1 MTKLFSKQYTGII
14 KKVNGFR
21 FGGSE
26 MMDITHKK
34 TEKNFILFDEKSR
47 VFHLRNTFLSYLIK
61 IEESNV
67 LAHIYFGKPVKQYK
81 DNKNYPRRDRGFSG
95 NIPLNPDRSLSK
107 DTLPQEYS
115 SHGSM
120 DFRTPASII
129 QRKNGSDLLDLLR
142 YDSHYITDGKPDIE
156 GLPQTYVLDKSEAQT
171 LVISLKDRETA
182 IYFDLFY
189 TIFSDRAVITRS
201 VKIRNETRETIK
213 LEKAASFQLDFAHT
227 RRFDEVIALPG
238 AHVNE
243 RQISRQSLLSGTK
256 VFESR
261 RGTSSHHMNN
271 FIALVHHHTTEN
283 TGEAIGLQFVY
294 SGNHSFELEK
304 DQINQL
310 RVVGGI
316 NSHCFSWELNAN
328 QSFQTPEMILSYS
341 SQGLNKMSQ
350 IHHELLRE
358 RIARGRHQ
366 FAERPILVNN
376 WEATYFDFNSEKIK
390 AIIDEAKELGI
401 EMFVLDDGWFGKRDA
416 DNSSLGDWFEYKG
429 KLTNGLREIADY
441 AHSKGL
447 KFGLWFEPEM
457 ISIDSELYRTH
468 PDFLMQVP
476 GRMPSASRSQH
487 VLDFTRLDVRQTIE
501 KQMRKIL
508 DTIPLDYIKWD
519 MNRSLSDIYSI
530 TLDPLRQGEVAHR
543 YMLGLYELLEHLTAD
558 YPEILWEGCS
568 GGGGRFDAGFIY
580 YMPQSWTSDN
590 TDAVERMKIQYGTS
604 LAYPISS
611 ITAHVSAVPNHQ
623 TGRSTS
629 LKTRGETAM
638 SAVFGYELDLTK
650 LSPEEKKQVKEQII
664 SYQTIR
670 PVIQYGH
677 YYRLASPFEENIVAW
692 MFVSPK
698 QDEAIVFLG
707 RILASA
713 QPAFHEVYLLGL
725 DDEALYQEQTSKRLF
740 SGAELMTVG
749 LYFPDFQGD
758 FQTEL
763 LHFKKL

>member
-21 FGGSE
+21 FVGSE
-26 MMDITHKK
+26 MMDITHRK
-34 TEKNFILFDEKSR
+34 TDKNFILFDEKSR

-61 IEESNV
+61 IEERNV

-95 NIPLNPDRSLSK
+95 NVPLNPDRSLSK

-129 QRKNGSDLLDLLR
+129 QRKNGSDLLDLR
-142 YDSHYITDGKPDIE
+142 YDSHYITDGKPEIE
-156 GLPQTYVLDKSEAQT
+156 GLPQTYVMDKSEAQT

-189 TIFSDRAVITRS
+189 TIFTDRAVITRS
-201 VKIRNETRETIK
+201 VKIRNETGETIK

-243 RQISRQSLLSGTK
+243 RQISRQSVLSGTK

-271 FIALVHHHTTEN
+271 FIALIHHHTTEN

-316 NSHCFSWELNAN
+316 NSHRFSWELNAG

-416 DNSSLGDWFEYKG
+416 DNSSLGDWFEYEG

-457 ISIDSELYRTH
+457 ISVDSELYRTH
-468 PDFLMQVP
+468 SDFLMQEP

-519 MNRSLSDIYSI
+519 MNRSLSDVYSI
-530 TLDPLRQGEVAHR
+530 TLDPQRQGEVAHR
-543 YMLGLYELLEHLTAD
+543 YMLGLYELLEHLITD

-623 TGRSTS
+623 TDRSTS

-650 LSPEEKKQVKEQII
+650 LSPEEKKQVKDQII

-677 YYRLASPFEENIVAW
+677 YYRLASPFEENIAAW

-713 QPAFHEVYLLGL
+713 QPAFHEVYLMGL
-725 DDEALYQEQTSKRLF
+725 DDEALYQEQTSKRIF

>member
-129 QRKNGSDLLDLLR
+129 QRKNGSDLLDLR

-568 GGGGRFDAGFIY
+568 GGGGRFDAGFTY

>member
-129 QRKNGSDLLDLLR
+129 QRKNGSDLLDLR

-328 QSFQTPEMILSYS
+328 QSFQTPEMIPSYS

-416 DNSSLGDWFEYKG
+416 DNSSLRDWFEYKG

>member
-26 MMDITHKK
+26 MMDITHRK

-129 QRKNGSDLLDLLR
+129 QRKNGSDLLDLR

-156 GLPQTYVLDKSEAQT
+156 DLPQTYVLDKSEAQT

-213 LEKAASFQLDFAHT
+213 LEKAASFQLDFSHT

-238 AHVNE
+238 AQVNE

-316 NSHCFSWELNAN
+316 NSHRFSWELNAN

-416 DNSSLGDWFEYKG
+416 DNSSLGDWFEYEG

-457 ISIDSELYRTH
+457 ISVDSELYRTH
-468 PDFLMQVP
+468 SDFLMQEP

-519 MNRSLSDIYSI
+519 MNRSLSDVYSI
-530 TLDPLRQGEVAHR
+530 TLDPQRQGEVAHR

-650 LSPEEKKQVKEQII
+650 LSPEEKKQVKDQII

-677 YYRLASPFEENIVAW
+677 YYRLASPFEENIAAW

-713 QPAFHEVYLLGL
+713 QPAFHEVYLMGL
-725 DDEALYQEQTSKRLF
+725 DDEALYQEQTSKRIF
-740 SGAELMTVG
+740 SGAELMAVG

>member
-1 MTKLFSKQYTGII
+1 
-14 KKVNGFR
+14 
-21 FGGSE
+21 
-26 MMDITHKK
+26 MDITHRK
-34 TEKNFILFDEKSR
+34 TDKNFILFDEKSR

-95 NIPLNPDRSLSK
+95 NVPLNTDRSLSK

-129 QRKNGSDLLDLLR
+129 QRKNGSDLLDLR
-142 YDSHYITDGKPDIE
+142 YDSHYITDGKPEIE
-156 GLPQTYVLDKSEAQT
+156 GLPQTYVMDKSEAQT
-171 LVISLKDRETA
+171 LMISLKDRETA

-189 TIFSDRAVITRS
+189 TIFTDRAVITRS
-201 VKIRNETRETIK
+201 VKIRNETGETIK

-243 RQISRQSLLSGTK
+243 RQISRQSVLSGTK

-316 NSHCFSWELNAN
+316 NSHRFSWELNAG

-416 DNSSLGDWFEYKG
+416 DNSSLGDWFEYEG

-457 ISIDSELYRTH
+457 ISVDSELYRTH
-468 PDFLMQVP
+468 SDFLMQEP

-519 MNRSLSDIYSI
+519 MNRSLSDVYSI
-530 TLDPLRQGEVAHR
+530 TLDPQRQGEVAHR
-543 YMLGLYELLEHLTAD
+543 YMLGLYELLEHLTTD

-623 TGRSTS
+623 TDRSTS

-650 LSPEEKKQVKEQII
+650 LSPEEKKQVKDQII

-670 PVIQYGH
+670 PVIQYDH
-677 YYRLASPFEENIVAW
+677 YYRLASPFEENIAAW

-713 QPAFHEVYLLGL
+713 QPAFHEVYLMGL
-725 DDEALYQEQTSKRLF
+725 DDEALYQEQTSKRIF

>member
-1 MTKLFSKQYTGII
+1 
-14 KKVNGFR
+14 
-21 FGGSE
+21 
-26 MMDITHKK
+26 MDITHKK

-129 QRKNGSDLLDLLR
+129 QRKNGSDLLDLR

-429 KLTNGLREIADY
+429 KLTNGLREITDY

>member
-21 FGGSE
+21 FDGSE
-26 MMDITHKK
+26 MMDITHRK
-34 TEKNFILFDEKSR
+34 TDKNFILFDEKSR

-95 NIPLNPDRSLSK
+95 NVPLNPDRSLSK

-129 QRKNGSDLLDLLR
+129 QRKNGSDLLDLR
-142 YDSHYITDGKPDIE
+142 YDSHYITDGKPEIE
-156 GLPQTYVLDKSEAQT
+156 GLPQTYVMDKSEAQT

-189 TIFSDRAVITRS
+189 TIFTDRAVITRS
-201 VKIRNETRETIK
+201 VKIRNETGKTIK

-243 RQISRQSLLSGTK
+243 RQISRQSVLSGTK

-341 SQGLNKMSQ
+341 NQGLNKMSQ

-390 AIIDEAKELGI
+390 AIIDEAKKLGI

-416 DNSSLGDWFEYKG
+416 DNSSLGDWFEYEG

-457 ISIDSELYRTH
+457 ISVDSELYRTH
-468 PDFLMQVP
+468 SDFLMQEP

-519 MNRSLSDIYSI
+519 MNRSLSDVYSI
-530 TLDPLRQGEVAHR
+530 TLDPQRQGEVAHR
-543 YMLGLYELLEHLTAD
+543 YMLGLYELLEHLTTD

-623 TGRSTS
+623 TDRSTS

-650 LSPEEKKQVKEQII
+650 LSPEEKKQVKDQII

-677 YYRLASPFEENIVAW
+677 YYRLASPFEENIAAW

-713 QPAFHEVYLLGL
+713 QPAFHEVYLMGL
-725 DDEALYQEQTSKRLF
+725 DDETLYQEQTSKRIF

>member
-21 FGGSE
+21 FVGSE
-26 MMDITHKK
+26 MMDITHRK
-34 TEKNFILFDEKSR
+34 TDKNFILFDEKSR

-95 NIPLNPDRSLSK
+95 NVPLNPDRSLSK

-129 QRKNGSDLLDLLR
+129 QRKNGSDLLDLR
-142 YDSHYITDGKPDIE
+142 YDSHYITDGKPEIE
-156 GLPQTYVLDKSEAQT
+156 GLPQTYVMDKSEAQT

-189 TIFSDRAVITRS
+189 TIFTDRAVITRS
-201 VKIRNETRETIK
+201 VKIRNETGETIK

-243 RQISRQSLLSGTK
+243 RQISRQSVLSGTK

-316 NSHCFSWELNAN
+316 NSHRFSWELNAN

-416 DNSSLGDWFEYKG
+416 DNSSLGDWFEYEG

-457 ISIDSELYRTH
+457 ISVDSELYRTH
-468 PDFLMQVP
+468 SDFLMQEP

-519 MNRSLSDIYSI
+519 MNRSLSDVYSI
-530 TLDPLRQGEVAHR
+530 TLDPQRQGEVAHR
-543 YMLGLYELLEHLTAD
+543 YMLGLYELLEHLTTD

-623 TGRSTS
+623 TDRSTS

-650 LSPEEKKQVKEQII
+650 LSPEEKKQVKDQII

-677 YYRLASPFEENIVAW
+677 YYRLASPFEENIAAW

-713 QPAFHEVYLLGL
+713 QPAFHEVYLMGL
-725 DDEALYQEQTSKRLF
+725 DDEALYQEQTSKRIF

>member
-21 FGGSE
+21 FVGSE
-26 MMDITHKK
+26 MMDITHRK
-34 TEKNFILFDEKSR
+34 TDKNFILFDEKSR

-129 QRKNGSDLLDLLR
+129 QRKNGSDLLDLR

-156 GLPQTYVLDKSEAQT
+156 DLPQTYVLDKSEAQT

-213 LEKAASFQLDFAHT
+213 LEKAASFQLDFSHT

-238 AHVNE
+238 AQVNE

-316 NSHCFSWELNAN
+316 NSHRFSWELNAN

-416 DNSSLGDWFEYKG
+416 DNSSLGDWFEYEG

-468 PDFLMQVP
+468 PDFLMQEP

-519 MNRSLSDIYSI
+519 MNRSLSDVYSI
-530 TLDPLRQGEVAHR
+530 TLDPQRQGEVAHR

-650 LSPEEKKQVKEQII
+650 LSPEEKKQVKDQII

-677 YYRLASPFEENIVAW
+677 YYRLASPFEENIAAW

-713 QPAFHEVYLLGL
+713 QPAFHEVYLMGL
-725 DDEALYQEQTSKRLF
+725 DDEALYQEQTSKRIF
-740 SGAELMTVG
+740 SGAELMAVG

>member
-1 MTKLFSKQYTGII
+1 LFSKQYTGII

-129 QRKNGSDLLDLLR
+129 QRKNGSDLLDLR

-713 QPAFHEVYLLGL
+713 QPTFHEVYLLGL

>member
-21 FGGSE
+21 FDGSE
-26 MMDITHKK
+26 MMDITHRK
-34 TEKNFILFDEKSR
+34 TDKNFILFDENSR

-129 QRKNGSDLLDLLR
+129 QRKNGSDLLDLR

-156 GLPQTYVLDKSEAQT
+156 GLSQTYVLDKSEAQT

-713 QPAFHEVYLLGL
+713 QPTFHEVYLLGL

>member
-21 FGGSE
+21 FVGSE
-26 MMDITHKK
+26 MMDITHRK
-34 TEKNFILFDEKSR
+34 TDKNFILFDEKSR

-95 NIPLNPDRSLSK
+95 NVPLNPDRSLSK

-129 QRKNGSDLLDLLR
+129 QRKNGSDLLDLR
-142 YDSHYITDGKPDIE
+142 YDSHYITDGKPEIE
-156 GLPQTYVLDKSEAQT
+156 GLPQTYVMDKSEAQT

-189 TIFSDRAVITRS
+189 TIFTDRAVITRS
-201 VKIRNETRETIK
+201 VKIRNETGETIK

-243 RQISRQSLLSGTK
+243 RQISRQSVLSGTK

-316 NSHCFSWELNAN
+316 NSHRFSWELNAG

-416 DNSSLGDWFEYKG
+416 DNSSLGDWFEYEG

-457 ISIDSELYRTH
+457 ISVDSELYRTH
-468 PDFLMQVP
+468 SDFLMQEP

-519 MNRSLSDIYSI
+519 MNRSLSDVYSI
-530 TLDPLRQGEVAHR
+530 TLDPQRQGEVAHR
-543 YMLGLYELLEHLTAD
+543 YMLGLYELLEHLITD

-623 TGRSTS
+623 TDRSTS

-650 LSPEEKKQVKEQII
+650 LSPEEKKQVKDQII

-677 YYRLASPFEENIVAW
+677 YYRLASPFEENIAAW

-713 QPAFHEVYLLGL
+713 QPAFHEVYLMGL
-725 DDEALYQEQTSKRLF
+725 DDEALYQEQTSKRIF

-749 LYFPDFQGD
+749 LYFRDFQGD

>member
-129 QRKNGSDLLDLLR
+129 QRKNGSDLLDLR

-416 DNSSLGDWFEYKG
+416 DNSSLGDWFEYEG

-713 QPAFHEVYLLGL
+713 QPAFHEVYLMGL

>member
-129 QRKNGSDLLDLLR
+129 QRKNGSDLLDLR

-189 TIFSDRAVITRS
+189 TIFSDRAVITGS

-416 DNSSLGDWFEYKG
+416 DNSSLGDWFEYEG

>member
-1 MTKLFSKQYTGII
+1 
-14 KKVNGFR
+14 
-21 FGGSE
+21 
-26 MMDITHKK
+26 
-34 TEKNFILFDEKSR
+34 
-47 VFHLRNTFLSYLIK
+47 
-61 IEESNV
+61 
-67 LAHIYFGKPVKQYK
+67 
-81 DNKNYPRRDRGFSG
+81 
-95 NIPLNPDRSLSK
+95 
-107 DTLPQEYS
+107 
-115 SHGSM
+115 
-120 DFRTPASII
+120 
-129 QRKNGSDLLDLLR
+129 
-142 YDSHYITDGKPDIE
+142 
-156 GLPQTYVLDKSEAQT
+156 
-171 LVISLKDRETA
+171 
-182 IYFDLFY
+182 
-189 TIFSDRAVITRS
+189 
-201 VKIRNETRETIK
+201 
-213 LEKAASFQLDFAHT
+213 
-227 RRFDEVIALPG
+227 
-238 AHVNE
+238 
-243 RQISRQSLLSGTK
+243 
-256 VFESR
+256 
-261 RGTSSHHMNN
+261 
-271 FIALVHHHTTEN
+271 
-283 TGEAIGLQFVY
+283 
-294 SGNHSFELEK
+294 
-304 DQINQL
+304 
-310 RVVGGI
+310 
-316 NSHCFSWELNAN
+316 
-328 QSFQTPEMILSYS
+328 
-341 SQGLNKMSQ
+341 
-350 IHHELLRE
+350 
-358 RIARGRHQ
+358 
-366 FAERPILVNN
+366 
-376 WEATYFDFNSEKIK
+376 
-390 AIIDEAKELGI
+390 
-401 EMFVLDDGWFGKRDA
+401 MFVLDDGWFGKRDA
-416 DNSSLGDWFEYKG
+416 DNSSLGDWFEYEG

-441 AHSKGL
+441 AHSKGV

-457 ISIDSELYRTH
+457 ISVDSELYRTH
-468 PDFLMQVP
+468 PDFLMQEP

-519 MNRSLSDIYSI
+519 MNRSLSDVYSI
-530 TLDPLRQGEVAHR
+530 TLDPQRQGEVAHR
-543 YMLGLYELLEHLTAD
+543 YMLGLYELLEHLTTD

-623 TGRSTS
+623 TDRSTS

-650 LSPEEKKQVKEQII
+650 LSPEEKKQVKDQII

-677 YYRLASPFEENIVAW
+677 YYRLASPFEENIAAW

-713 QPAFHEVYLLGL
+713 QPAFHEVYLMGL
-725 DDEALYQEQTSKRLF
+725 DDEALYQEQTSKRIF

>member
-1 MTKLFSKQYTGII
+1 
-14 KKVNGFR
+14 
-21 FGGSE
+21 
-26 MMDITHKK
+26 MDITHRK

-95 NIPLNPDRSLSK
+95 NVPLNPDRSLSK

-129 QRKNGSDLLDLLR
+129 QRKNGSDLLDLR
-142 YDSHYITDGKPDIE
+142 YDSHYITDGKPEIE
-156 GLPQTYVLDKSEAQT
+156 GLPQTYVMDKSEAQT

-189 TIFSDRAVITRS
+189 TIFTDRAVITRS
-201 VKIRNETRETIK
+201 VKIRNETGETIK

-243 RQISRQSLLSGTK
+243 RQISRQSVLSGTK

-316 NSHCFSWELNAN
+316 NSHRFSWELNAG

-416 DNSSLGDWFEYKG
+416 DNSSLGDWFEYEG

-457 ISIDSELYRTH
+457 ISVDSELYRTH
-468 PDFLMQVP
+468 SDFLMQEP

-519 MNRSLSDIYSI
+519 MNRSLSDVYSI
-530 TLDPLRQGEVAHR
+530 TLDPQRQGEVAHR
-543 YMLGLYELLEHLTAD
+543 YMLGLYELLEHLTTD

-568 GGGGRFDAGFIY
+568 GGGGRFDARFIY

-623 TGRSTS
+623 TDRSTS

-650 LSPEEKKQVKEQII
+650 LSPEEKKQVKDQII

-677 YYRLASPFEENIVAW
+677 YYRLASPFEENIAAW

-713 QPAFHEVYLLGL
+713 QPAFHEVYLMGL
-725 DDEALYQEQTSKRLF
+725 DDEALYQEQTSKRIF

>member
-1 MTKLFSKQYTGII
+1 
-14 KKVNGFR
+14 
-21 FGGSE
+21 
-26 MMDITHKK
+26 MDITHKK

-129 QRKNGSDLLDLLR
+129 QRKNGSDLLDLR

-501 KQMRKIL
+501 KLMRKIL

>member
-1 MTKLFSKQYTGII
+1 
-14 KKVNGFR
+14 
-21 FGGSE
+21 
-26 MMDITHKK
+26 MDITHRK

-129 QRKNGSDLLDLLR
+129 QRKNGSDLLDLR

-156 GLPQTYVLDKSEAQT
+156 DLPQTYVLDKSEAQT

-238 AHVNE
+238 AQVNE

-316 NSHCFSWELNAN
+316 NSHRFSWELNAN

-416 DNSSLGDWFEYKG
+416 DNSSLGDWFEYEG

-468 PDFLMQVP
+468 PDFLMQEP

-519 MNRSLSDIYSI
+519 MNRSLSDVYSI
-530 TLDPLRQGEVAHR
+530 TLDPQRQGEVAHR

-650 LSPEEKKQVKEQII
+650 LSPEEKKQVKDQII

-677 YYRLASPFEENIVAW
+677 YYSLASPFEENIAAW

-713 QPAFHEVYLLGL
+713 QPAFHEVYLMGL
-725 DDEALYQEQTSKRLF
+725 DDEALYQEQTSKRIF
-740 SGAELMTVG
+740 SGAELMAVG

>member
-1 MTKLFSKQYTGII
+1 
-14 KKVNGFR
+14 
-21 FGGSE
+21 
-26 MMDITHKK
+26 MDITHKK

-129 QRKNGSDLLDLLR
+129 QRKNGSDLLDLR

-256 VFESR
+256 VLESR

-366 FAERPILVNN
+366 FAERLILVNN

-713 QPAFHEVYLLGL
+713 QPTFHEVYLLGL

>member
-21 FGGSE
+21 FVGSE
-26 MMDITHKK
+26 MMDITHRK
-34 TEKNFILFDEKSR
+34 TDKNFILFDEKSR

-95 NIPLNPDRSLSK
+95 NVPLNPDRSLSK

-129 QRKNGSDLLDLLR
+129 QRKNGSDLLDLR
-142 YDSHYITDGKPDIE
+142 YDSHYITDGKPEIE
-156 GLPQTYVLDKSEAQT
+156 GLPQTYVMDKSEAQT
-171 LVISLKDRETA
+171 LMISLKDRETA

-189 TIFSDRAVITRS
+189 TIFTDRAVITRS
-201 VKIRNETRETIK
+201 VKIRNETGETIK

-243 RQISRQSLLSGTK
+243 RQISRQSVLSGTK

-271 FIALVHHHTTEN
+271 FIALIHHHTTEN

-316 NSHCFSWELNAN
+316 NSHRFSWELNAG

-416 DNSSLGDWFEYKG
+416 DNSSLGDWFEYEG

-457 ISIDSELYRTH
+457 ISVDSELYRTH
-468 PDFLMQVP
+468 SDFLMQEP

-519 MNRSLSDIYSI
+519 MNRSLSDVYSI
-530 TLDPLRQGEVAHR
+530 TLDPQRQGEVAHR
-543 YMLGLYELLEHLTAD
+543 YMLGLYELLEHLITD

-623 TGRSTS
+623 TDRSTS

-650 LSPEEKKQVKEQII
+650 LSPEEKKQVKDQII

-677 YYRLASPFEENIVAW
+677 YYRLASPFEENIAAW

-713 QPAFHEVYLLGL
+713 QPAFHEVYLMGL
-725 DDEALYQEQTSKRLF
+725 DDEALYQEQTSKRIF

>member
-1 MTKLFSKQYTGII
+1 
-14 KKVNGFR
+14 
-21 FGGSE
+21 
-26 MMDITHKK
+26 MDITHKK

-129 QRKNGSDLLDLLR
+129 QRKNGSDLLDLR

-243 RQISRQSLLSGTK
+243 RQISRQFLLSGTK

>member
-21 FGGSE
+21 FVGSE
-26 MMDITHKK
+26 MMDITHRK
-34 TEKNFILFDEKSR
+34 TDKNFILFDEKSR

-95 NIPLNPDRSLSK
+95 NVPLNPDRSLSK

-129 QRKNGSDLLDLLR
+129 QRKNGSDLLDLR
-142 YDSHYITDGKPDIE
+142 YDSHYITDGKPEIE
-156 GLPQTYVLDKSEAQT
+156 GLPQTYVMDKSEAQT

-189 TIFSDRAVITRS
+189 TIFTDRAVITRS
-201 VKIRNETRETIK
+201 VKIRNETGETIK

-243 RQISRQSLLSGTK
+243 RQISRQSVLSGTK

-316 NSHCFSWELNAN
+316 NSHRFSWELNAG

-416 DNSSLGDWFEYKG
+416 DNSSLGDWFEYEG

-457 ISIDSELYRTH
+457 ISVDSELYRTH
-468 PDFLMQVP
+468 SDFLMQEP

-519 MNRSLSDIYSI
+519 MNRSLSDVYSI
-530 TLDPLRQGEVAHR
+530 TLDPQRQGEVAHR
-543 YMLGLYELLEHLTAD
+543 YMLGLYELLEHLTTD

-623 TGRSTS
+623 TDRSTS

-650 LSPEEKKQVKEQII
+650 LSPEEKKQVKDQII

-677 YYRLASPFEENIVAW
+677 YYRLASPFEENIAAW

-713 QPAFHEVYLLGL
+713 QPAFHEVYLMGL
-725 DDEALYQEQTSKRLF
+725 DDEALYQEQTSKRIF

>member
-129 QRKNGSDLLDLLR
+129 QRKNGSDLLDLR

-416 DNSSLGDWFEYKG
+416 DNSSLGDWFEYEG

-447 KFGLWFEPEM
+447 KFGIWFEPEM
-457 ISIDSELYRTH
+457 ISINSELYRTH

-650 LSPEEKKQVKEQII
+650 LSPEEKKQVKDQII

-677 YYRLASPFEENIVAW
+677 YYRLASPFEENIAAW

-713 QPAFHEVYLLGL
+713 QPAFHEVYLMGL
-725 DDEALYQEQTSKRLF
+725 DDEALYQEQTSKRIF

>member
-129 QRKNGSDLLDLLR
+129 QRKNGSDLLDLR

-447 KFGLWFEPEM
+447 KFGLWFEPEI

>member
-129 QRKNGSDLLDLLR
+129 QRKNGSDLLDLR

-156 GLPQTYVLDKSEAQT
+156 GLSQTYVLDKSEAQT

-416 DNSSLGDWFEYKG
+416 DNSSLGDWFEYEG

-543 YMLGLYELLEHLTAD
+543 YMLGLYELLEHLTTD

-713 QPAFHEVYLLGL
+713 QPAFHEVYLMGL

>member
-107 DTLPQEYS
+107 DILPQEYS

-129 QRKNGSDLLDLLR
+129 QRKNGSDLLDLR

>member
-21 FGGSE
+21 FDGSE
-26 MMDITHKK
+26 MMDITHRK
-34 TEKNFILFDEKSR
+34 TDKNFILFDENSR

-129 QRKNGSDLLDLLR
+129 QRKNGSDLLDLR

-156 GLPQTYVLDKSEAQT
+156 DLPQTYVLDKSEAQT

-238 AHVNE
+238 AQVNE

-416 DNSSLGDWFEYKG
+416 DNSSLGDWFEYEG

-468 PDFLMQVP
+468 PDFLMQEP

-650 LSPEEKKQVKEQII
+650 LSPEEKKQVKDQII

-677 YYRLASPFEENIVAW
+677 YYRLASPFEENIAAW

-713 QPAFHEVYLLGL
+713 QPAFHEVYLMGL
-725 DDEALYQEQTSKRLF
+725 DDEALYQEQTSKRIF
-740 SGAELMTVG
+740 SGAELMAVG

>member
-1 MTKLFSKQYTGII
+1 
-14 KKVNGFR
+14 
-21 FGGSE
+21 
-26 MMDITHKK
+26 MDITHKK

-67 LAHIYFGKPVKQYK
+67 LAHIYSGKPVKQYK

-129 QRKNGSDLLDLLR
+129 QRKNGSDLLDLR

-171 LVISLKDRETA
+171 LVISLKERETA

-416 DNSSLGDWFEYKG
+416 DNSSLGDWFEYEG

-677 YYRLASPFEENIVAW
+677 YYRLASPFEENIAAW

>member
-129 QRKNGSDLLDLLR
+129 QRKNGSDLLDLR

-182 IYFDLFY
+182 IYFDFFY

>member
-129 QRKNGSDLLDLLR
+129 QRKNGSDLLDLR

-156 GLPQTYVLDKSEAQT
+156 DLPQTYVLDKSEAQT

-238 AHVNE
+238 AQVNE

-416 DNSSLGDWFEYKG
+416 DNSSLGDWFEYEG

-468 PDFLMQVP
+468 PDFLMQEP

-650 LSPEEKKQVKEQII
+650 LSPEEKKQVKDQII

-677 YYRLASPFEENIVAW
+677 YYRLASPFEENIAAW

-713 QPAFHEVYLLGL
+713 QPAFHEVYLMGL
-725 DDEALYQEQTSKRLF
+725 DDEALYQEQTSKRIF
-740 SGAELMTVG
+740 SGAELMAVG

>member
-1 MTKLFSKQYTGII
+1 
-14 KKVNGFR
+14 
-21 FGGSE
+21 
-26 MMDITHKK
+26 MDITHKK

-129 QRKNGSDLLDLLR
+129 QRKNGSDLLDLR

-611 ITAHVSAVPNHQ
+611 ITAYVSAVPNHQ

>member
-26 MMDITHKK
+26 MMDITHRK

-129 QRKNGSDLLDLLR
+129 QRKNGSDLLDLR

-156 GLPQTYVLDKSEAQT
+156 DLPQTYVLDKSESQT

-238 AHVNE
+238 AQVNE

-316 NSHCFSWELNAN
+316 NSHRFSWELNAN

-416 DNSSLGDWFEYKG
+416 DNSSLGDWFEYEG

-468 PDFLMQVP
+468 PDFLMQEP

-519 MNRSLSDIYSI
+519 MNRSLSDVYSI
-530 TLDPLRQGEVAHR
+530 TLDPQRQGEVAHR

-650 LSPEEKKQVKEQII
+650 LSPEEKKQVKDQII

-677 YYRLASPFEENIVAW
+677 YYRLASPFEENIAAW

-713 QPAFHEVYLLGL
+713 QPAFHEVYLMGL
-725 DDEALYQEQTSKRLF
+725 DDEALYQEQTSKRIF
-740 SGAELMTVG
+740 SGAELMAVG

>member
-129 QRKNGSDLLDLLR
+129 QRKNGSDLLDLR

-171 LVISLKDRETA
+171 LVISLKERETA

-416 DNSSLGDWFEYKG
+416 DNSSLGDWFEYEG

>member
-115 SHGSM
+115 SHGSL

-129 QRKNGSDLLDLLR
+129 QRKNGSDLLDLR

-261 RGTSSHHMNN
+261 RGTSSHYMNN

>member
-21 FGGSE
+21 FVGSE
-26 MMDITHKK
+26 MMDITHRK
-34 TEKNFILFDEKSR
+34 TDKNFILFDEKSR

-95 NIPLNPDRSLSK
+95 NVPLNPDRSLSK

-129 QRKNGSDLLDLLR
+129 QRKNGSDLLDLR
-142 YDSHYITDGKPDIE
+142 YDSHYITDGKPEIE
-156 GLPQTYVLDKSEAQT
+156 GLPQTYVMDKSEAQT

-189 TIFSDRAVITRS
+189 TIFTDRAVITRS
-201 VKIRNETRETIK
+201 VKIRNETGETIK

-243 RQISRQSLLSGTK
+243 RQISRQSVLSGTK

-271 FIALVHHHTTEN
+271 FIALIHHHTTEN

-316 NSHCFSWELNAN
+316 NSHRFSWELNAG

-416 DNSSLGDWFEYKG
+416 DNSSLGDWFEYEG

-457 ISIDSELYRTH
+457 ISVDSELYRTH
-468 PDFLMQVP
+468 SDFLMQEP

-519 MNRSLSDIYSI
+519 MNRSLSDVYSI
-530 TLDPLRQGEVAHR
+530 TLDPQRQGEVAHR
-543 YMLGLYELLEHLTAD
+543 YMLGLYELLEHLITD

-580 YMPQSWTSDN
+580 YMPQSWTSDH

-623 TGRSTS
+623 TDRSTS

-650 LSPEEKKQVKEQII
+650 LSPEEKKQVKDQII

-677 YYRLASPFEENIVAW
+677 YYRLASPFEENIAAW

-713 QPAFHEVYLLGL
+713 QPAFHEVYLMGL
-725 DDEALYQEQTSKRLF
+725 DDEALYQEQTSKRIF

>member
-129 QRKNGSDLLDLLR
+129 QRKNGSDLLDLR

-713 QPAFHEVYLLGL
+713 QPTFHEVYLLGL

>member
-129 QRKNGSDLLDLLR
+129 QRKNGSDLLDLR

-261 RGTSSHHMNN
+261 RGTSSHYMNN

>member
-26 MMDITHKK
+26 MMDITHRK

-129 QRKNGSDLLDLLR
+129 QRKNGSDLLDLR

-416 DNSSLGDWFEYKG
+416 DNSSLGDWFEYEG

-468 PDFLMQVP
+468 PDFLMQEP

-650 LSPEEKKQVKEQII
+650 LSPEEKKQVKDQII

-677 YYRLASPFEENIVAW
+677 YYRLASPFEENIAAW

-713 QPAFHEVYLLGL
+713 QPAFHEVYLMGL